1 MNTLINA
8 ILKKSNA
15 MSSSIVTEQSP
26 VVYHTFSNEQLI
38 AFATLIAE
46 QCINKSADDIKRL
59 FKE

>member
-1 MNTLINA
+1 
-8 ILKKSNA
+8 